1 MPTGGKSW
9 TYFDVKVHSTCLEIF
24 MVHCR
29 KCHIFVRLSAQNVV
43 LIFSA
48 EEKHNLQKERKI
60 TAREERRMFPF
71 WETINWVTAE
81 RTLKKISFYLFQM
94 KFLNPFV
101 GVCITK
107 LFSENNNKGRSDT
120 KETRKDVG
128 IFLHLGHPHAP
139 LENTHKVHFLSSQKI
154 NFLW

>member
-1 MPTGGKSW
+1 MPTGGRSW

-81 RTLKKISFYLFQM
+81 KKLRTFEKISFYFFQM
-94 KFLNPFV
+94 
-101 GVCITK
+101 
-107 LFSENNNKGRSDT
+107 
-120 KETRKDVG
+120 
-128 IFLHLGHPHAP
+128 IFLIP
-139 LENTHKVHFLSSQKI
+139 LLVFVLQNYSQKTTI
-154 NFLW
+154 RDAAIQKKPGKMWQFFALRPPPRPIRKHP